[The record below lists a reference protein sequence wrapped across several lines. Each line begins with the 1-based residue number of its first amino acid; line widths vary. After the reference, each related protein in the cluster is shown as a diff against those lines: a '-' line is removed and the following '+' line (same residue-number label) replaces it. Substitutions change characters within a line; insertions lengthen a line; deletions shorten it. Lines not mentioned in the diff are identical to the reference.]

1 MSKIRVFLSALLMAT
16 LCQSPSALAWDPQP
30 TNPFPGVPFEGEI
43 PGYTV
48 EVPCRADGD
57 CGIGIVPVVN
67 CPAWSAA
74 DGRNGYAND
83 GPPGDPHK
91 KVGLARRFCRNSWT
105 PPNTAADDEDF
116 RNRQNLAI
124 AAATLESQAYNAAHP
139 GQQKCVTWGPI
150 VHANGIST
158 ASGGVCANPVGT
170 TPSGTT
176 VQVPPSP
183 VGSTSSESSGANE
196 SSGRTSNSESS
207 TSTTGT
213 STSNTT
219 STTPKA
225 VVPDYSQYGVGKPF
239 TKKLEG
245 SKSTSE
251 CPSGYQAASN
261 YISGVGSSG
270 LTECWPEN
278 AWAAYSIGGTTWSAF
293 KQSNGSLDV
302 QTEQARVIQ
311 VNAIRVLALQ
321 NAQKAANDT
330 PGLKRCITWS
340 GFGESGQECAYI
352 PLQSNSGTS
361 TPQTSGSTSPQVETN
376 TATTQIKSGSELPGT
391 RKYSSPGVS
400 RLQWES
406 SVDYSAISCPIGSAK
421 ASGIDLNGTAI
432 SSDDRWF
439 TYCVPTNLP
448 TTAVDETSTVV
459 STTPNTSNE
468 SSTVTTNQPTNS
480 ETSTSVPNNQSNN
493 TSSNT
498 GSNTQPE
505 VEVVAVEVK
514 GSSKEIAG
522 LIPKITDDKR
532 ESSALTAF
540 LKLVDKTTTSTKTNS
555 VKIPSSTRVEVLSES
570 LTPKICKVESGTV
583 VAVSKGLCEYAVI
596 LIDSDGN
603 KYTVVK
609 SINFRK

>member
-1 MSKIRVFLSALLMAT
+1 MSKLRVFLSALLMVT

-105 PPNTAADDEDF
+105 PPTSAADDEDF
-116 RNRQNLAI
+116 RNRQSLAI

-139 GQQKCVTWGPI
+139 GEQKCVTWGPI

-176 VQVPPSP
+176 VQVPPSQ
-183 VGSTSSESSGANE
+183 VGTTNSEPSGGNETSGQ
-196 SSGRTSNSESS
+196 TSN
-207 TSTTGT
+207 TDTRTTTTGT

-219 STTPKA
+219 PTTPKP
-225 VVPDYSQYGVGKPF
+225 VVPDYSAYGVGKPF
-239 TKKLEG
+239 TKKVEG

-261 YISGVGSSG
+261 YISGVGSNG

-278 AWAAYSIGGTTWSAF
+278 AWAAYSVGGDTWSAF

-302 QTEQARVIQ
+302 QAEQARIIQ
-311 VNAIRVLALQ
+311 VNAIRMLALQ

-330 PGLKRCITWS
+330 PGLKRCITWN
-340 GFGESGQECAYI
+340 GFGESGQECAFM
-352 PLQSNSGTS
+352 PLQSNSGAPS
-361 TPQTSGSTSPQVETN
+361 TQSSGTATSPSETN
-376 TATTQIKSGSELPGT
+376 TATTQMNSGTELPGT
-391 RKYSSPGVS
+391 RKYSLPGAS
-400 RLQWES
+400 RTQWES
-406 SVDYSAISCPIGSAK
+406 SSEYSAISCPLGSAK
-421 ASGIDLNGTAI
+421 ASGIDLNGTAN

-439 TYCVPTNLP
+439 TYCVPINLTTTSSNET
-448 TTAVDETSTVV
+448 TTAVVSSPNSPNETSTVTAIKP
-459 STTPNTSNE
+459 ST
-468 SSTVTTNQPTNS
+468 S
-480 ETSTSVPNNQSNN
+480 ETSTSTVNNQNTNKSNN
-493 TSSNT
+493 ATSLA
-498 GSNTQPE
+498 QPA
-505 VEVVAVEVK
+505 VEVVAIEVK
-514 GSSKEIAG
+514 GNSKEISS
-522 LIPKITDDKR
+522 LIPKITEDKK
-532 ESSALTAF
+532 ESSALTSF
-540 LKLVDKTTTSTKTNS
+540 LKLVDKTTTSTKTS
-555 VKIPSSTRVEVLSES
+555 SIKIPSSTRVEVSSES
-570 LTPKICKVESGTV
+570 LTPKICKVEGGV
-583 VAVSKGLCEYAVI
+583 VTAISKGLCEYSVI
-596 LIDSDGN
+596 LLDSDGN
-603 KYTVVK
+603 KFTVLK
-609 SINFRK
+609 SVTFRK